1 MVTGKIMAAVQISE
15 AFTCVFCPVMTRLT
29 TTILVSSALRQAQSA
44 GIYASVLRQG
54 DETAGTIFVEVEVSF
69 AQSCLYGRQ
78 VSFDG
83 DYEWVCL
90 TGDEPVSSADVS
102 ARLQKEAA
110 RDPDCWVICVQDPK
124 GRNIFTLDEVS
135 G

>member
-1 MVTGKIMAAVQISE
+1 MSRV
-15 AFTCVFCPVMTRLT
+15 T
-29 TTILVSSALRQAQSA
+29 TTILVSSALRQAQAS
-44 GIYASVLRQG
+44 GIFASVLRQG
-54 DETAGTIFVEVEVSF
+54 DERAGTIFVEVEVSF
-69 AQSCLYGRQ
+69 SSSHLYGRQ

-90 TGDEPVSSADVS
+90 TGEEAVTSAVV
-102 ARLQKEAA
+102 AEQIEKEIA
-110 RDPDCWVICVQDPK
+110 RDPDCWVVCVQDPK

>member
-1 MVTGKIMAAVQISE
+1 MSRV
-15 AFTCVFCPVMTRLT
+15 T
-29 TTILVSSALRQAQSA
+29 TTILVSSALRNAQAS
-44 GIYASVLRQG
+44 GIFASVLRQG
-54 DETAGTIFVEVEVSF
+54 DDRAGTIFVEVEVSF
-69 AQSCLYGRQ
+69 SSSHLYGRQ
-78 VSFDG
+78 VSFEG

-90 TGDEPVSSADVS
+90 TGEDPVASAVV
-102 ARLQKEAA
+102 AERLKKEAS